1 MKQKTKIVILGGGF
15 GGLYT
20 YFSLKK
26 QFNCDEIDVTI
37 INSTNYFLFTPMLHE
52 VATGGLAH
60 HQIVES
66 IREVIYKSHAKLY
79 VAKVESV
86 DFEAKVV
93 ETTLGNLSY
102 DILVMALGST
112 TNYFNTPGAK
122 ENTFTLKNLSDAI
135 SMRANFIDAFES
147 ASSMLS
153 SEDRSRELSFGVI
166 GGGSTGVELV
176 AETAELFLKTFSKYY
191 KDSINPSEISLY
203 LINRGP
209 EILMPF
215 EKSLRTHALEIL
227 KKKGV
232 KVLLNSGVKEVKE
245 NGVILDDGKFLSI
258 KHMVWTAGVTP
269 NIPILKNPAPLD
281 KTGRIV
287 VNEYLQIEKY
297 PNVFAIGDIAS
308 VILGGDRPLPMLA
321 QIAVKQGSLVG
332 ENIKNFILNKK
343 LKKFSYTSSGEL
355 ISLGH
360 WQGVANIKGVK
371 FSGPVAWFI
380 WRTVYLFK
388 FLSNSKKF
396 KIAADW
402 TLNVFYPRD
411 ITKS

>member
-26 QFNCDEIDVTI
+26 QFDCDEIDVTI

-147 ASSMLS
+147 SSSMLS

-308 VILGGDRPLPMLA
+308 VILGGDKPLPMLA

-360 WQGVANIKGVK
+360 WQGVANIKGIK
-371 FSGPVAWFI
+371 FSGPIAWFI